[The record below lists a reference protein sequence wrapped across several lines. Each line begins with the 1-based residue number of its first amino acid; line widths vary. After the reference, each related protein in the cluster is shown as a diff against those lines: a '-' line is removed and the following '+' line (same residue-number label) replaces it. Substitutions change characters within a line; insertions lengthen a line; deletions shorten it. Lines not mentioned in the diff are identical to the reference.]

1 MTPSR
6 SMANSAART
15 STRGGPSPAAAG
27 KRKTPRSSRLYQ
39 RHQPSSYQARI
50 LSRSPLR
57 LRKTNQCPDRGSSP
71 RAWRTSA
78 LSPSNDLRRSA
89 GSAHRKMRMAG
100 DRLSMTV
107 PPARAGARGGRPGR
121 SPAGCEGTARWR
133 GRVQGAA
140 FGRGNRAGRGQA
152 GRSPG
157 REPGPPAPGGRV
169 AGAFVARRRRTG
181 RRGGGVRRRRGQKV
195 RCLASARSAVASA
208 LPCGDRGACRVAW
221 KDLQDRVKNDHV
233 PKVITGTRTGSTVR
247 LRLVHAQQDEVIGE
261 ATLLQHTIG
270 YPAVVGECLDRVLGV
285 VIVPRHAIM
294 VEECEQL
301 ALVLQEPLLVT
312 VG

>member
-121 SPAGCEGTARWR
+121 SPAGGEGTARGR

-140 FGRGNRAGRGQA
+140 FGRGIVPDVDRQEGHRVGSLGLRRQA
-152 GRSPG
+152 AALLEPSSPG
-157 REPGPPAPGGRV
+157 VEGR
-169 AGAFVARRRRTG
+169 
-181 RRGGGVRRRRGQKV
+181 
-195 RCLASARSAVASA
+195 
-208 LPCGDRGACRVAW
+208 D
-221 KDLQDRVKNDHV
+221 
-233 PKVITGTRTGSTVR
+233 
-247 LRLVHAQQDEVIGE
+247 GE
-261 ATLLQHTIG
+261 AVVFAEGADRQSAAS
-270 YPAVVGECLDRVLGV
+270 PALDQPSPMLF
-285 VIVPRHAIM
+285 
-294 VEECEQL
+294 L
-301 ALVLQEPLLVT
+301 AGIAGLAGWHGKT
-312 VG
+312 S